1 MGLPLV
7 QKELDRL
14 AAQIRRCT
22 RCPLHESRTNA
33 VPGEGKPAARVMLI
47 GEAPGRD
54 EDASGRP
61 FVGAA
66 GRFLDQVLAGT
77 GLTRS
82 DLFIT
87 NIVKCRPP
95 KNRPPRKLEID
106 TCTSHYLFAQIE
118 RIDPR
123 LIVLLGAVAAKTVL
137 GIRRV
142 TDVRGKIMEKDGRL
156 YFLTYHPAVRFYR
169 EDLAEVVIKDFGT
182 LKDEFEKL
190 GLAKSVR

>member
-1 MGLPLV
+1 LV